1 MTRAIS
7 DYVSERKYLCPR
19 SIKYLISSSTNLK
32 WSPITGLVID
42 DCKYID

>member
-19 SIKYLISSSTNLK
+19 SIKFLISTRTNLK
-32 WSPITGLVID
+32 RSPITELVID